1 MLEKKVKNTGTG
13 LEIVTEKAVEIKK
26 EEFFNMLSS
35 APEGIN
41 LTIERVGKTF
51 KSKWKNNK
59 GEYPLMAFIDYS
71 FTYENKDYAVGIS
84 YNLGVPIAEE
94 TFILK
99 SGSNLFKILEIVADI
114 SKAKEVKVT
123 KEFLEKSLTGITFR
137 AKVGAGFNGFIIKP
151 VELIED

>member
-1 MLEKKVKNTGTG
+1 MIEKKVENTG
-13 LEIVTEKAVEIKK
+13 LEIVTEKAVEITK

-35 APEGIN
+35 APEGIA
-41 LTIERVGKTF
+41 LTVDRLGNTF
-51 KSKWKNNK
+51 KSKWQDNK
-59 GEYPLMAFIDYS
+59 GNYPSGCFIDYS
-71 FTYENKDYAVGIS
+71 FNYNGTDYSVGIS

-114 SKAKEVKVT
+114 SRAKEVKVT
-123 KEFLEKSLTGITFR
+123 KTYLEETLTGIRFI

-151 VELIED
+151 VELIEE

>member
-1 MLEKKVKNTGTG
+1 MLEKKVENTVEG
-13 LEIVTEKAVEIKK
+13 LEIVVENTIELKK

-41 LTIERVGKTF
+41 LTIERIGKTF

-71 FTYENKDYAVGIS
+71 FTYGNKNYEIGIS
-84 YNLGVPIAEE
+84 YNLGDPVEE
-94 TFILK
+94 NKFLVK
-99 SGSNLFKILEIVADI
+99 SGSNLFKILEVVADI

-123 KEFLEKSLTGITFR
+123 KEFLEESLTGITFK